1 MRFTQSVTTYHSHTI
16 PCLPLILIPLH
27 TLSPAHTPA
36 PIVSFQRQPL
46 VVGETQ
52 RASFS
57 VQRHGFN
64 LPLTTI
70 ACYHLLR
77 NDTVPSATPSEDF
90 SLLGGCTQSHDHW
103 CVTFAANQTE
113 QTCTVFARPD
123 DLLEGT
129 ETIFLELQPSLQF
142 GELGSPTQL
151 NITILDRTE
160 REFPHLSQIAFT
172 HTRACSQTISLLF
185 IVVALHFVLRYSP
198 QNTHTHTHTSGAMK
212 QTLHNPTLDHFLQH
226 SGCVFYA

>member
-1 MRFTQSVTTYHSHTI
+1 MTMCVWVHTRYCIQSCTLCDSHRVYKTYHSYFHI
-16 PCLPLILIPLH
+16 RSPVYLSFLSLY
-27 TLSPAHTPA
+27 TLSHPHTPA

-90 SLLGGCTQSHDHW
+90 SLIGGCTQSHDHW

-129 ETIFLELQPSLQF
+129 ETIFLELLPSLQF

-160 REFPHLSQIAFT
+160 REFPHLSQIVFT
-172 HTRACSQTISLLF
+172 HTCMFSNYFSP
-185 IVVALHFVLRYSP
+185 LHCCGFTLCTEIWSTKH
-198 QNTHTHTHTSGAMK
+198 THTHTHTH
-212 QTLHNPTLDHFLQH
+212 TLVVP
-226 SGCVFYA
+226 